1 MVDLQQH
8 QDVLQQQ
15 LLKVQQVREQEKANA
30 EAAPHERSLL
40 SPKATASPASP
51 RGRRLSQD
59 SSASQ
64 SPQSKQTRP
73 TLRGAG
79 KVVKVPTTPL
89 NSPTAGAEVEVKPKA
104 SAKASERPYSRA
116 PSWPVQKP
124 STPSAL
130 QDQQVF
136 HDMGLASALSNVPSR
151 RLLQPGEEI
160 TELALEPPPPD
171 MSSLL
176 AEKELEVEGA
186 TTSEMLGSMA
196 NEADQEWWQRL
207 HDQLEVMRRDVQDY
221 AHRTTAAHAS
231 RFTRVQ
237 TREGCHEGMRLPVG
251 GSLVASGESLTSLAR
266 SRSAPRVSITR
277 SQSQPQNS
285 WQPPM
290 TPQTPRFEP
299 PGLLRQSPQ
308 QELQRQDAGDGT
320 QQLPVLRMSSS
331 TCSWPR
337 SPTPVF
343 LQAAPPVDSRFVPV
357 TAQSPPPTRRPMAVA
372 GHTPVRTRGAGYV
385 PELVTPRGS
394 VSRAPPQAN
403 GGVLSRQSSAG
414 AGVLRAPSA
423 PPVVRWQSQPSQLRP
438 DTRNVQLGVSCTGAI
453 PAQVQYAALPS
464 GGQMSWAK

>member
-1 MVDLQQH
+1 MGPSDTLKAERDQWGSI
-8 QDVLQQQ
+8 LFQ
-15 LLKVQQVREQEKANA
+15 LDAWKPTGKCSKFESKRK
-30 EAAPHERSLL
+30 PM
-40 SPKATASPASP
+40 P
-51 RGRRLSQD
+51 R
-59 SSASQ
+59 
-64 SPQSKQTRP
+64 QSKQTRP

-130 QDQQVF
+130 QEREWKWTDRTAVAHVAVF

-266 SRSAPRVSITR
+266 SRSAQGAWIGFWERR
-277 SQSQPQNS
+277 GQ
-285 WQPPM
+285 
-290 TPQTPRFEP
+290 QTAIK
-299 PGLLRQSPQ
+299 SPS
-308 QELQRQDAGDGT
+308 D
-320 QQLPVLRMSSS
+320 
-331 TCSWPR
+331 
-337 SPTPVF
+337 
-343 LQAAPPVDSRFVPV
+343 
-357 TAQSPPPTRRPMAVA
+357 
-372 GHTPVRTRGAGYV
+372 
-385 PELVTPRGS
+385 
-394 VSRAPPQAN
+394 
-403 GGVLSRQSSAG
+403 
-414 AGVLRAPSA
+414 
-423 PPVVRWQSQPSQLRP
+423 
-438 DTRNVQLGVSCTGAI
+438 
-453 PAQVQYAALPS
+453 
-464 GGQMSWAK
+464 